1 MMSISGM
8 AITLFLGGWNAPF
21 PFLTWVPSYL
31 WFFGKLFVLIC
42 GFIWIRGTLP
52 RLRMDQL
59 MDFAWRFM
67 LPMALVNL
75 VTAGMWRFLPEGII
89 RWLVCSAMVI
99 ASYVLLGFGLASK
112 KHSEKRVYQLAE

>member
-1 MMSISGM
+1 
-8 AITLFLGGWNAPF
+8 
-21 PFLTWVPSYL
+21 
-31 WFFGKLFVLIC
+31 
-42 GFIWIRGTLP
+42 
-52 RLRMDQL
+52 MDQL

-75 VTAGMWRFLPEGII
+75 VTAGMWRFLPEGIV

-99 ASYVLLGFGLASK
+99 ASYVLLGLGLASK